1 MKRRRLA
8 AWLLVAGAACAPF
21 AAHAQAGPYPNHA
34 IRLIVPT
41 APGGGADALARTV
54 GKRLSEQLGQTVL
67 IENRPGAGG
76 NTAADYVA
84 HQPGDGYTLFIG
96 AIATLAISPTLVKGL
111 PYDPIKDFT
120 PITMGVLLSNILV
133 AHPSVPANNVR
144 ELIALAAAKPGSI
157 NFGSSGIGTS
167 GHLAG
172 ELFAQMAHVQMTHV
186 PYKGGGPAMNDLLAG
201 QVQISFAS
209 PPSALPFI
217 KAGRLKA
224 LGVSTDYRQ
233 AALPDVPTIAESGL
247 PGFVAN
253 NWYCFVASPG
263 TPRDIVDRL
272 NLEIRKAMAVPD
284 VKAVLATQGMDPAP
298 GTPEELTAFIK
309 SEIDKWAKIIRAG
322 KFTAE

>member
-1 MKRRRLA
+1 MKRRRWA
-8 AWLLVAGAACAPF
+8 AWLCMAGALSWHAPL
-21 AAHAQAGPYPNHA
+21 HAQGAPYPNRPLH
-34 IRLIVPT
+34 LIVPT
-41 APGGGADALARTV
+41 APGGGADALARTL
-54 GKRLSEQLGQTVL
+54 GKRLSEALGQPVL

-76 NTAADYVA
+76 NTAADFVA

-96 AIATLAISPTLVKGL
+96 AIAPLAISPSLYKNL
-111 PYDPIKDFT
+111 PYDPIKDFA
-120 PITMGVLLSNILV
+120 PITMAVLLSNILV
-133 AHPSVPANNVR
+133 AHPSLPANNVK
-144 ELIALAAAKPGSI
+144 ELIALAAAKPGAI
-157 NFGSSGIGTS
+157 NFASSGNATS

-172 ELFAQMAHVQMTHV
+172 ELFATMAHVQMTHI

-217 KAGRLKA
+217 RAGRLKA

-263 TPRDIVDRL
+263 TPRPIVDRL
-272 NLEIRKAMAVPD
+272 NSEIHKAMAEPE
-284 VKAVLATQGMDPAP
+284 VKALLATQGFDPVP
-298 GTPEELTAFIK
+298 GTPEALTAFIK
-309 SEIDKWAKIIRAG
+309 SEMEKWGKIIRAG